1 MVSINDI
8 AKALGISASTV
19 SRALK
24 SHPDISLETRELV
37 KAYAAKVNYRPNAL
51 ALSLKRQRSQTI
63 GLIIPEIVHHF
74 FSSVI
79 SGIEELAY
87 SKGYRLIICQSNED
101 EARERINLQALIDHR
116 VDGILVSVSKHTEKF
131 DHFEEAIREG
141 IPIVLFD
148 RAADMINADKVL
160 VDDYEGG
167 LLAVNH
173 LVSRGRKRIMHLAAP
188 EAMSVG
194 RQRRKGFI
202 DGLKSHGMESNR
214 DLIITCDS
222 REGVLANKDSILQFA
237 SQIDGIFAVNDNTA
251 ISVIQLLTS
260 HGYKIPED
268 ISVVGFG
275 NDPIASL
282 VSPRLTTVDQQGF
295 TLGRQAV
302 EVLIHRLE
310 RPSVAGSHQTR
321 VIGVNLQVRESS

>member
-1 MVSINDI
+1 
-8 AKALGISASTV
+8 
-19 SRALK
+19 
-24 SHPDISLETRELV
+24 
-37 KAYAAKVNYRPNAL
+37 
-51 ALSLKRQRSQTI
+51 
-63 GLIIPEIVHHF
+63 
-74 FSSVI
+74 
-79 SGIEELAY
+79 
-87 SKGYRLIICQSNED
+87 
-101 EARERINLQALIDHR
+101 
-116 VDGILVSVSKHTEKF
+116 
-131 DHFEEAIREG
+131 
-141 IPIVLFD
+141 
-148 RAADMINADKVL
+148 
-160 VDDYEGG
+160 
-167 LLAVNH
+167 
-173 LVSRGRKRIMHLAAP
+173 
-188 EAMSVG
+188 MSVG

-222 REGVLANKDSILQFA
+222 REGVLANKDSILQLA